1 MVSCIVFEL
10 RAFRV
15 VIARGK
21 WFEGG
26 NGDGEGGVESG
37 YRRRSLGEAGAGKG
51 RSVAPA
57 MRVISH
63 RVYASLAESGVDS

>member
-1 MVSCIVFEL
+1 MVFEI

-21 WFEGG
+21 WFGG
-26 NGDGEGGVESG
+26 ENGDGEGGVESG
-37 YRRRSLGEAGAGKG
+37 YRCWSLGEAGAGKG
-51 RSVAPA
+51 RLVAPA

-63 RVYASLAESGVDS
+63 RACASLAESGVDS